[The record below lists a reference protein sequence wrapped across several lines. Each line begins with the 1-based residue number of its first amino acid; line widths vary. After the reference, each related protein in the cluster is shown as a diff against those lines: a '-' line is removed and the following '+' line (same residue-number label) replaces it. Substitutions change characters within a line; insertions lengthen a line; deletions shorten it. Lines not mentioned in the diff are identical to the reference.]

1 MSGLLHDRKSNFE
14 KKTALH
20 IYAIKI
26 IFTTKNGWGCNRLVV
41 CEHMDATDSAYSL
54 NLYKT
59 PLSQYPTARKRVS
72 WGKFPLK
79 RDRSPPPSGHYT
91 CSHFNPKRDTEIFPC
106 TIKLQDDY
114 ILSQLLSHGHHKY
127 YTKCIIIHKLL
138 FL

>member
-79 RDRSPPPSGHYT
+79 RDRPHPLPVLITLVVILTQNVTRKSSPA
-91 CSHFNPKRDTEIFPC
+91 
-106 TIKLQDDY
+106 
-114 ILSQLLSHGHHKY
+114 LLSYKMTIFFPNY
-127 YTKCIIIHKLL
+127 LVMVIINIIQNVL
-138 FL
+138 